1 MCPFQSLAS
10 VIDTCVERPC
20 DSVLESDLFV
30 CNAIRNEE
38 CSKALSCVCVCA
50 RPRHFHRL
58 PAASQDV
65 VSSVTNRIAAAECL
79 FFPRVL
85 AARLRV
91 GKTDRRTVY
100 VSRRSVHLYPRCR
113 RRRRLR
119 QGSTSFV
126 ATDTVKPAWRGSS
139 SPPPSHRRVCP
150 SNAVVMLLVESPGTS
165 NVCSSITRRRRRRRL
180 RRLLPHFR
188 SATNG
193 SILHAI
199 PRRPVTV
206 SAQSKVL
213 GVARL
218 HLPTAFLL

>member
-1 MCPFQSLAS
+1 MF
-10 VIDTCVERPC
+10 
-20 DSVLESDLFV
+20 ESAV
-30 CNAIRNEE
+30 V
-38 CSKALSCVCVCA
+38 CVCVRAPATLSSFA
-50 RPRHFHRL
+50 RRL
-58 PAASQDV
+58 PGCRFVGHESNCRRRVPVLPA
-65 VSSVTNRIAAAECL
+65 CL
-79 FFPRVL
+79 AF
-85 AARLRV
+85 LRV